1 MCEDPET
8 RARAEL
14 FKEAWE
20 ACRVEGEDE
29 AASRREPGPLCRKGQ
44 CVEGDGGGHR
54 LWARGYTGLTLVL
67 KSIPSRG
74 HNSRKGL
81 EAALGSSQGGE
92 SFQLLIGLEPAPGAG
107 WAEG

>member
-67 KSIPSRG
+67 KSVATREESGVLGFPSM
-74 HNSRKGL
+74 L
-81 EAALGSSQGGE
+81 LFVSQ
-92 SFQLLIGLEPAPGAG
+92 
-107 WAEG
+107 